1 MSKET
6 SEGGYMSSKVA
17 LITGITG
24 QDGSY
29 LTEFLLAKNYVVHGI
44 IRRSST
50 FNTDRIDHLI
60 ADPSVMNERLFLHYG
75 DMTDGSRLVTLIKKI
90 QPHEIYNLA
99 AQSHVRVS
107 FDEPEY
113 TGDSVGIG
121 TTRLLEAVRI
131 ADVETKFYQAS
142 SSEMFGAT
150 PPPQNEETAFY
161 PRSPYGAAKLYSYW
175 MTKNYREAY
184 GLFACNGILF
194 NHESERRGE
203 TFVTRKIAI
212 AAARI
217 ASGLQKELYLGNL
230 EAIRDWGYAPEYV
243 EGMWMMLQHQKP
255 DDYVM
260 ATNTGYSVRQLVQFA
275 FEAVGLDYEKYVR
288 KDERYFRPTEVDA
301 LIGDYSK
308 AKNTLGWIPKI
319 LTPDLAMRMVNHEV
333 NKLRN

>member
-1 MSKET
+1 
-6 SEGGYMSSKVA
+6 
-17 LITGITG
+17 
-24 QDGSY
+24 
-29 LTEFLLAKNYVVHGI
+29 
-44 IRRSST
+44 
-50 FNTDRIDHLI
+50 
-60 ADPSVMNERLFLHYG
+60 
-75 DMTDGSRLVTLIKKI
+75 
-90 QPHEIYNLA
+90 
-99 AQSHVRVS
+99 
-107 FDEPEY
+107 
-113 TGDSVGIG
+113 
-121 TTRLLEAVRI
+121 
-131 ADVETKFYQAS
+131 VETKFYQAS

-255 DDYVM
+255 DDYVL

-308 AKNTLGWIPKI
+308 AKNTLGWIPKT
-319 LTPDLAMRMVNHEV
+319 LTPDLAKRMVNHEV
-333 NKLRN
+333 NKLSN